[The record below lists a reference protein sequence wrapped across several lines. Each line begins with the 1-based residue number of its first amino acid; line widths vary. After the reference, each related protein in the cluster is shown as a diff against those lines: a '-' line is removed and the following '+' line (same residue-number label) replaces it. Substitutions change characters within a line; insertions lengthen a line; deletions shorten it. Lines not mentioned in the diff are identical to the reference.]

1 MTHLKVFTA
10 PWCNPCKSMKPAL
23 DELSKQ
29 GVLVVQ
35 VDVDEQKDLAAIHNV
50 RSVPTLKLYKDA
62 ELVAVKT
69 GAMTLAQLQEFVK
82 S

>member
-1 MTHLKVFTA
+1 
-10 PWCNPCKSMKPAL
+10 MKPAL

-50 RSVPTLKLYKDA
+50 RSVPTLKLYRDA